1 MSEEYVTRNE
11 LKDIITA
18 MREETRLNIARIE
31 AKEEAS
37 EARCQAQIAE
47 IRGEVKEIRGEVK
60 ALAST
65 VSSMKDTVNDMKQDI
80 KEIKADMKSLR
91 YNLIGW
97 TIGFAAVVI
106 AGVQVLLAMRG

>member
-47 IRGEVKEIRGEVK
+47 IRGEVK
-60 ALAST
+60 ALAVT
-65 VSSMKDTVNDMKQDI
+65 VSDMKDTMNDMKQDM